1 MTWTVEWDD
10 RARKELRKLDSS
22 VQRKILEYLR
32 TRIEGSKDP
41 RVFGQSLSDD
51 KQGLWRYRIENYRL
65 ICKLEDDKFI
75 VFVVGVGHRR
85 EVYEI

>member
-32 TRIEGSKDP
+32 TRIEGSKNP

>member
-10 RARKELRKLDSS
+10 RARKELRKLDSF

-32 TRIEGSKDP
+32 TRIEGSKNP
-41 RVFGQSLSDD
+41 RVFGQCLSDD